1 MTEPEQRQN
10 IQEFNRL
17 IIEEFR
23 ANGGRV
29 GGMFEG
35 APLVLL
41 TTLGARSGKRR
52 TNPAAYARDGE
63 RLLVFASNAG
73 APVHP
78 GWYFNLLADNRVT
91 VEIGTVEIGAE
102 EGGAGEGGIGEGG
115 AEERGVRTF
124 SARAEPLQG
133 EERDHQYALQAARDP
148 GFAAY
153 QAGTDRT
160 IPVIALYPLTLTDP
174 ARNRAIGEEL
184 VRVHAQLRAE
194 LTALRATPA
203 SPSSAL
209 DEGLLLHCLSFCE
222 SLSMHHTAEDG
233 AFSAFDR
240 QFPELAP
247 VLERLRTEHRAVSV
261 ALTKLRADP
270 PATSE
275 ALRQELE
282 RLAKDLDEHFTY
294 EETHLL
300 PALNGYPADAP
311 R

>member
-1 MTEPEQRQN
+1 MTEPEQRQG

-41 TTLGARSGKRR
+41 TTLGARSGERR

-73 APVHP
+73 GPVHP
-78 GWYFNLLADNRVT
+78 GWYFNLLADSRVT
-91 VEIGTVEIGAE
+91 VEIGSE
-102 EGGAGEGGIGEGG
+102 EGGVA
-115 AEERGVRTF
+115 TF

-160 IPVIALYPLTLTDP
+160 IPVVALHPLTLTDP

-194 LTALRATPA
+194 LAALRATPA
-203 SPSSAL
+203 SAVSL
-209 DEGLLLHCLSFCE
+209 DGGLLLHCLSFCE
-222 SLSMHHTAEDG
+222 SLSAHHTAEDG

-247 VLERLRTEHRAVSV
+247 VLERLRAEHRGVSA
-261 ALTKLRADP
+261 ALTKLRDDP
-270 PATSE
+270 PATPD

-282 RLAKDLDEHFTY
+282 RLAKELEDHFTY

-300 PALNGYPADAP
+300 PALNG

>member
-1 MTEPEQRQN
+1 MTESEQRQG

-41 TTLGARSGKRR
+41 TTLGAKSGKQR

-73 APVHP
+73 GPVHP
-78 GWYFNLLADNRVT
+78 GWYYNLLADNRVT
-91 VEIGTVEIGAE
+91 VEIGSE
-102 EGGAGEGGIGEGG
+102 EGG
-115 AEERGVRTF
+115 VRAF

-160 IPVIALYPLTLTDP
+160 IPVIALHPLNLADP

-194 LTALRATPA
+194 LTALRAAAQP
-203 SPSSAL
+203 SPSSL
-209 DEGLLLHCLSFCE
+209 DEGLLRHCLSFCE

-233 AFSAFDR
+233 AFSAFDQ

-247 VLERLRTEHRAVSV
+247 VLERLRAEHRAVSA
-261 ALTKLRADP
+261 ALTKLRDEP
-270 PATSE
+270 PATPD

-282 RLAKDLDEHFTY
+282 RLAKDLDDHFTY
-294 EETHLL
+294 EEKHLL
-300 PALNGYPADAP
+300 PALNGRPGRRP
-311 R
+311 

>member
-1 MTEPEQRQN
+1 MTEPEQLQSM
-10 IQEFNRL
+10 QEFNRL

-91 VEIGTVEIGAE
+91 VEIGTE
-102 EGGAGEGGIGEGG
+102 EGGTAEISTEEGG
-115 AEERGVRTF
+115 VHTF
-124 SARAEPLQG
+124 SARAEPLQD
-133 EERDHQYALQAARDP
+133 EERDHQYALQVARDP

-160 IPVIALYPLTLTDP
+160 IPVIALHPLNLTDP

-194 LTALRATPA
+194 LAALRATPA
-203 SPSSAL
+203 SPVSL

-247 VLERLRTEHRAVSV
+247 VLERLRTEHRAVSA
-261 ALTKLRADP
+261 ALTKLRDDP
-270 PATSE
+270 PATAP

-282 RLAKDLDEHFTY
+282 RLAKDLDDHFTY
-294 EETHLL
+294 EETYLL
-300 PALNGYPADAP
+300 PVLNGRPADAP

>member
-1 MTEPEQRQN
+1 MTEPEQRQD

-73 APVHP
+73 GPAHP

-91 VEIGTVEIGAE
+91 VEIGTE
-102 EGGAGEGGIGEGG
+102 EGG
-115 AEERGVRTF
+115 VMTF

-160 IPVIALYPLTLTDP
+160 IPVIALHPLNLTDP

-194 LTALRATPA
+194 LATLRATPA
-203 SPSSAL
+203 TSA
-209 DEGLLLHCLSFCE
+209 
-222 SLSMHHTAEDG
+222 T
-233 AFSAFDR
+233 
-240 QFPELAP
+240 
-247 VLERLRTEHRAVSV
+247 
-261 ALTKLRADP
+261 
-270 PATSE
+270 PATP
-275 ALRQELE
+275 AT
-282 RLAKDLDEHFTY
+282 LDGGCCAT
-294 EETHLL
+294 
-300 PALNGYPADAP
+300 A
-311 R
+311 

>member
-1 MTEPEQRQN
+1 MTEPEQRQRV
-10 IQEFNRL
+10 QEFNRL

-41 TTLGARSGKRR
+41 TTLGARTGKRR
-52 TNPAAYARDGE
+52 TTPAAYARDGE

-73 APVHP
+73 GPAHP

-91 VEIGTVEIGAE
+91 VEIGTE
-102 EGGAGEGGIGEGG
+102 EGT
-115 AEERGVRTF
+115 VHTF
-124 SARAEPLQG
+124 SARAEPLRG
-133 EERDHQYALQAARDP
+133 EERDHQYALQAARNP

-160 IPVIALYPLTLTDP
+160 IPVIALHALDLTDP

-184 VRVHAQLRAE
+184 VRVHAHLRAE
-194 LTALRATPA
+194 LASLLATPSA
-203 SPSSAL
+203 APSL
-209 DEGLLLHCLSFCE
+209 HEGLLLHCLSFCE
-222 SLSMHHTAEDG
+222 SLGMHHTAEDG

-247 VLERLRTEHRAVSV
+247 VLERLRAEHRTVSA
-261 ALTKLRADP
+261 ALTKLREAP
-270 PATSE
+270 PTTPD
-275 ALRQELE
+275 ALREELE
-282 RLAKDLDEHFTY
+282 RLAKDLDDHFTY
-294 EETHLL
+294 EEEHLL
-300 PALNGYPADAP
+300 PALLGRPGGRPDTGS
-311 R
+311 

>member
-1 MTEPEQRQN
+1 MTEPQDRPRQPPGGERDAPPHPPTTP
-10 IQEFNRL
+10 QEFNQL

-23 ANGGRV
+23 ARGGRV

-41 TTLGARSGKRR
+41 TTLGAKTGKRR
-52 TNPAAYARDGE
+52 TNPTAYTRDGE

-73 APVHP
+73 GPTHP

-91 VEIGTVEIGAE
+91 VEIGTR
-102 EGGAGEGGIGEGG
+102 EGG
-115 AEERGVRTF
+115 VDTF

-133 EERDHQYALQAARDP
+133 EERDHQFALQAARDP

-153 QAGTDRT
+153 QAGTGRT
-160 IPVIALYPLTLTDP
+160 IPVIALYPLSLTDP

-194 LTALRATPA
+194 LAALRATP
-203 SPSSAL
+203 SSSSSF

-233 AFSAFDR
+233 AFSAFDA

-247 VLERLRTEHRAVSV
+247 VLERLRAEHRAVSA
-261 ALTKLRADP
+261 ALTKLRLDP
-270 PATSE
+270 PATAD

-282 RLAKDLDEHFTY
+282 RLATDLDDHFTY
-294 EETHLL
+294 EEKHLL
-300 PALNGYPADAP
+300 PALNG

>member
-1 MTEPEQRQN
+1 MTESEQRRQA
-10 IQEFNRL
+10 QEFNRL

-35 APLVLL
+35 AALVLL

-73 APVHP
+73 GPAHP
-78 GWYFNLLADNRVT
+78 GWYFNLLADDRVT
-91 VEIGTVEIGAE
+91 VEIGTEAGAVE
-102 EGGAGEGGIGEGG
+102 EGGAGGG
-115 AEERGVRTF
+115 GVRTF

-160 IPVIALYPLTLTDP
+160 IPVIALHPLNLNDP

-194 LTALRATPA
+194 LATLRAIPA
-203 SPSSAL
+203 SPSSL
-209 DEGLLLHCLSFCE
+209 DEGLLLRCLSFCE

-233 AFSAFDR
+233 AFSAFDQ

-247 VLERLRTEHRAVSV
+247 VLERLRAEHRAVST
-261 ALTKLRADP
+261 ALTKLRTEP
-270 PATSE
+270 PATPE
-275 ALRQELE
+275 ALRQELD
-282 RLAKDLDEHFTY
+282 RLAKDLEDHFTY
-294 EETHLL
+294 EEKHLL
-300 PALNGYPADAP
+300 PSLNG

>member
-1 MTEPEQRQN
+1 MTDPEQRQD

-41 TTLGARSGKRR
+41 TTLGAKSGKRR

-73 APVHP
+73 APAHP
-78 GWYFNLLADNRVT
+78 GWYYNLLADNRVT
-91 VEIGTVEIGAE
+91 VEIGTE
-102 EGGAGEGGIGEGG
+102 EGGVQA
-115 AEERGVRTF
+115 F

-160 IPVIALYPLTLTDP
+160 IPVIALHPLTLTDP

-194 LTALRATPA
+194 LAALRTAAEP
-203 SPSSAL
+203 SPSSL

-233 AFSAFDR
+233 AFSAFDQ
-240 QFPELAP
+240 QFPGLAP
-247 VLERLRTEHRAVSV
+247 VLECLCAEHRAVAA
-261 ALTKLRADP
+261 ALTKLRDEP
-270 PATSE
+270 PTTPD

-282 RLAKDLDEHFTY
+282 RLAKNLEDHFTY
-294 EETHLL
+294 EEKHLL
-300 PALNGYPADAP
+300 PALLGRPARRP
-311 R
+311 

>member
-1 MTEPEQRQN
+1 MTDPAQHSDRGTPQSPTP
-10 IQEFNRL
+10 QEFNQL

-23 ANGGRV
+23 TNGGRV

-41 TTLGARSGKRR
+41 TTLGARTGKRR
-52 TNPAAYARDGE
+52 TNPTAYARDGQ

-73 APVHP
+73 GPTHP

-91 VEIGTVEIGAE
+91 VEIGKE
-102 EGGAGEGGIGEGG
+102 EGG
-115 AEERGVRTF
+115 VDTF
-124 SARAEPLQG
+124 SARAEPLRG
-133 EERDHQYALQAARDP
+133 EERDRLFALQAARDP

-160 IPVIALYPLTLTDP
+160 IPVIALYPLSLTDP

-194 LTALRATPA
+194 LTALRAGA
-203 SPSSAL
+203 SSPSPSP

-222 SLSMHHTAEDG
+222 SLGMHHTAEDG
-233 AFSAFDR
+233 AFTAFGR

-247 VLERLRTEHRAVSV
+247 VLERLRADHRAVSA
-261 ALTKLRADP
+261 ALTKLRLDP
-270 PATSE
+270 PATPE
-275 ALRQELE
+275 ALREELE
-282 RLAKDLDEHFTY
+282 RLAADLDEHFAY
-294 EETHLL
+294 EEKHLL
-300 PALNGYPADAP
+300 PALNGH
-311 R
+311 